1 MNLGRMSSSPLLER
15 VAVCERGLARH
26 RLQLEVREEVI
37 LREQRDV
44 GRHLGGAEEE
54 GEEGRWRAGWRAA
67 AGENQVSPE
76 QRRISGSALPVTL
89 GRLLGVPC
97 HADLDP
103 ATLSV
108 LHEDYFGHRVRAG
121 SLECYRQYF
130 CCCCLN
136 SHFLP
141 PSFLFSRLLAPVSL
155 FLCSPPRESRLL
167 RPSCPARRTTN
178 SAVLPSHSLRTAE
191 AGQAQAASVLSVR
204 AESGKMTDRRLAGTS

>member
-1 MNLGRMSSSPLLER
+1 MVTSSDHESHMNLGRMSSSPLLER

-141 PSFLFSRLLAPVSL
+141 PSFFSFEVARSPQSAYF
-155 FLCSPPRESRLL
+155 FLCSPQ
-167 RPSCPARRTTN
+167 
-178 SAVLPSHSLRTAE
+178 SA
-191 AGQAQAASVLSVR
+191 
-204 AESGKMTDRRLAGTS
+204 RRLAPPLSLPSCLAPTPPSCRPTLPGR